1 MMQTIGNCLEQN
13 FRYRYAPQPAQNK
26 FKKLH
31 DRYRNIWI
39 EKMDARVQPP
49 TRSRSLTSAT
59 SARGDAAGS
68 VHARVTL
75 AREFATA
82 VNAYRTTA
90 ELDMG

>member
-1 MMQTIGNCLEQN
+1 MMI
-13 FRYRYAPQPAQNK
+13 
-26 FKKLH
+26 
-31 DRYRNIWI
+31 
-39 EKMDARVQPP
+39 DAGALLL

-75 AREFATA
+75 AREFAAA

-90 ELDMG
+90 ELDKG